1 MYVCSGDP
9 NVDALG
15 ALGLESDA
23 LGLESGAL
31 GLESDAL
38 GLDSDALGLDS
49 DALGVVGSVPAAL
62 EEWGVSDV
70 DLEGPVLQG
79 FVAVASLPKLKS
91 NLRMVLPAK

>member
-1 MYVCSGDP
+1 VYVGSGAED
-9 NVDALG
+9 VDADADALDALG
-15 ALGLESDA
+15 V
-23 LGLESGAL
+23 
-31 GLESDAL
+31 
-38 GLDSDALGLDS
+38 DSDALGLDL

-79 FVAVASLPKLKS
+79 FAAVALLPKLKS

>member
-1 MYVCSGDP
+1 M
-9 NVDALG
+9 DALD
-15 ALGLESDA
+15 ALGLESGA

-70 DLEGPVLQG
+70 DLEEGVSG
-79 FVAVASLPKLKS
+79 FAAVASLPTLKS

>member
-1 MYVCSGDP
+1 MYVGSDAGDVDVDAGASSP
-9 NVDALG
+9 SDALDALG
-15 ALGLESDA
+15 V
-23 LGLESGAL
+23 
-31 GLESDAL
+31 
-38 GLDSDALGLDS
+38 DSDALGLDL

-79 FVAVASLPKLKS
+79 FAAVASLPKLKS

>member
-1 MYVCSGDP
+1 MYVGSDA
-9 NVDALG
+9 VDVDVDADALDALDALG
-15 ALGLESDA
+15 V
-23 LGLESGAL
+23 
-31 GLESDAL
+31 
-38 GLDSDALGLDS
+38 DSDALGLDS

-62 EEWGVSDV
+62 EKWGVSDV

>member
-1 MYVCSGDP
+1 MYVGSGAED
-9 NVDALG
+9 VDADADALDALG
-15 ALGLESDA
+15 V
-23 LGLESGAL
+23 
-31 GLESDAL
+31 
-38 GLDSDALGLDS
+38 DSDALGLDL

-79 FVAVASLPKLKS
+79 FAAVALLPKLKS

>member
-9 NVDALG
+9 NVDAL
-15 ALGLESDA
+15 DA

-31 GLESDAL
+31 GLDL
-38 GLDSDALGLDS
+38 

-70 DLEGPVLQG
+70 DLEEGD
-79 FVAVASLPKLKS
+79 FSVAVASLPKLKS